1 MKIQTEFLAH
11 LENSEQKVSHILHKH
26 LSDVAELAEKFIRE
40 ANPQLAES
48 SRWAGLLHDLGKYRQ
63 EFQDYLRSNGKI
75 ESSYENHH
83 AVYGSA
89 LAFLLAQKSKS
100 FAWTAIAFV
109 IAAHHA
115 GLHNGK
121 GKESGS
127 LYK

>member
-1 MKIQTEFLAH
+1 M
-11 LENSEQKVSHILHKH
+11 HKH

-83 AVYGSA
+83 AVYGAA
-89 LAFLLAQKSKS
+89 LAFLLAQKSRS
-100 FAWTAIAFV
+100 QSWISIAYV
-109 IAAHHA
+109 IAAYHA
-115 GLHNGK
+115 GLHNTRGD
-121 GKESGS
+121 
-127 LYK
+127 